1 MKSKTSF
8 FNGSVLRKDIT
19 RFAPAWGL
27 YLTAILLL
35 SLTLFTE
42 EDIHLAQTMG
52 VSLGIFSAVNFCYA
66 LVCGALLFGD
76 LFNSRLCNALH
87 AMPMRREGW
96 FATHLTA
103 GMLFS
108 MVPSWFCLC
117 CPYLCFQ

>member
-1 MKSKTSF
+1 MMSKTSF

-52 VSLGIFSAVNFCYA
+52 VSLGIFSAVNFC
-66 LVCGALLFGD
+66 
-76 LFNSRLCNALH
+76 
-87 AMPMRREGW
+87 
-96 FATHLTA
+96 
-103 GMLFS
+103 
-108 MVPSWFCLC
+108 
-117 CPYLCFQ
+117 